1 MRLHIVCRGAGRA
14 LLRPRVFHAVLAW
27 MSSMTST
34 LVSSA
39 MRASQALRD
48 SETSVVRQK
57 IDDE

>member
-1 MRLHIVCRGAGRA
+1 
-14 LLRPRVFHAVLAW
+14 
-27 MSSMTST
+27 MSFMTST